1 MLLKRLPKALVA
13 DTVADPEGK
22 KKKQKKKNAL
32 RDDVHV
38 ILSAVFRR

>member
-22 KKKQKKKNAL
+22 KKKKKKKAL

-38 ILSAVFRR
+38 VLSAVC